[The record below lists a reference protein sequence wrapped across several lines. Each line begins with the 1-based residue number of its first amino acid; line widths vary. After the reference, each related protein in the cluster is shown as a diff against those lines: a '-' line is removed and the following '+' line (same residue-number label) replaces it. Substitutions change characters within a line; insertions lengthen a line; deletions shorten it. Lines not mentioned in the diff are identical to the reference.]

1 MFFARKSKA
10 LKINAFIG
18 VGEAS
23 EASEARKKTFFSA
36 SIQQGNELLF
46 HFFVN
51 IAITGK
57 GFRALNVA

>member
-1 MFFARKSKA
+1 MKKNEKSVDFQRSFG
-10 LKINAFIG
+10 I
-18 VGEAS
+18 GEAS
-23 EASEARKKTFFSA
+23 EASEARNKNFFSA

-57 GFRALNVA
+57 GFRAFNVA